1 MLGAFIFREEYQD
14 VLLSFRLD
22 AQDERRSATAAMLM
36 SGQSPAGPA
45 VVLPVAEL
53 LAARVT
59 LAVSSTPSPGS

>member
-36 SGQSPAGPA
+36 SGQSPA
-45 VVLPVAEL
+45 VVLPVAKL

-59 LAVSSTPSPGS
+59 LVVSSTPSPGS

>member
-36 SGQSPAGPA
+36 SGQSPA

-59 LAVSSTPSPGS
+59 LVVSSTPSPGS